1 MKDRREAIVLKA
13 IELYIVNGYNNV
25 SITDLQAHLDIGR
38 GTLYYYFK
46 SKEELFMTVLD
57 QFILTP
63 KLEVLNLPDNVKLQ
77 DMINAMLKYIH
88 SLESTLEHFE
98 NKNVNTSNVVSLLF
112 TAYQLFPTL
121 YRKASRIYALE
132 VSLWNK
138 AIRNSIN
145 SKEVRADIPIE
156 TVVNLFMHI
165 KDGYDVGRKGVTMDF
180 SIYPKQYNFLYDLIK
195 A

>member
-1 MKDRREAIVLKA
+1 
-13 IELYIVNGYNNV
+13 
-25 SITDLQAHLDIGR
+25 
-38 GTLYYYFK
+38 
-46 SKEELFMTVLD
+46 
-57 QFILTP
+57 
-63 KLEVLNLPDNVKLQ
+63 
-77 DMINAMLKYIH
+77 
-88 SLESTLEHFE
+88 
-98 NKNVNTSNVVSLLF
+98 
-112 TAYQLFPTL
+112 L

-132 VSLWNK
+132 VALWNK